1 MKYSQGEKFLD
12 NVIIV
17 ISSIINLNVEKFVS
31 VSSNRVLME
40 NMRWKV

>member
-17 ISSIINLNVEKFVS
+17 ISSIIKLNVEKVCVS
-31 VSSNRVLME
+31 E
-40 NMRWKV
+40 

>member
-17 ISSIINLNVEKFVS
+17 ISSIINLNVEKV
-31 VSSNRVLME
+31 VIE
-40 NMRWKV
+40 C